1 MDCDSFVILNTV
13 YLIGQGVDYD
23 NRRLRSN
30 ITFLSGVICASFDVP
45 IINDEL
51 SEIDETFDI
60 KITRDS
66 LPFGVI
72 LGDHDRTTVTIDD
85 NDGKGIAKT
94 HYLPCKYIRMSCE
107 YYFLL
112 NLKQ

>member
-1 MDCDSFVILNTV
+1 MDCNNFIIINTV
-13 YLIGQGVDYD
+13 CLIGQGVDYD
-23 NRRLRSN
+23 DTKLTSN
-30 ITFLSGVICASFDVP
+30 ITFPAGVTCASFDVP
-45 IINDEL
+45 IINDVL

-60 KITRDS
+60 IIMRDS

-72 LGDHDRTTVTIDD
+72 LSDQDRTTITIDD